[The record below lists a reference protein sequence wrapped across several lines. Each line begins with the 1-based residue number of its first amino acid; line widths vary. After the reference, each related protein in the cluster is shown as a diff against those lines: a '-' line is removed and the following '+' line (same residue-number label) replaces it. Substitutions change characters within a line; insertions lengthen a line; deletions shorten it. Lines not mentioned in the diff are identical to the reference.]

1 MRASAGDLP
10 LGGPE
15 VLAPTGGNVLGDGL
29 AAGSVLAPCHA
40 PVQC

>member
-10 LGGPE
+10 LGGPK

-29 AAGSVLAPCHA
+29 APSWLRPA
-40 PVQC
+40 PVRC